1 MKHSLKVSVSKQPQT
16 GGVVAC
22 RSVTVRE
29 KILGFLFGDKRRIPI
44 LIPGDRVD
52 ELSIC
57 EREKGGASDEQ
68 SGTRA

>member
-16 GGVVAC
+16 GGVVTC

-29 KILGFLFGDKRRIPI
+29 KLLGFLFGNKRRITI
-44 LIPGDRVD
+44 LIPGDGVD

-57 EREKGGASDEQ
+57 ELEKGGASDE
-68 SGTRA
+68 